1 MPEVVYGP
9 VPSWRYGWVVGVDII
24 LPPKTCTFNCIYCQL
39 GETIFRISKPEEYE
53 PRVTP
58 EMVLT
63 GLKNILSRV
72 KIEEVSTINIT
83 GFGEPTLNRH
93 LSRICEIVA
102 SNSRGLKTI
111 IQTNTSTLW
120 MEDVVKALKSLD
132 QVIVKIDTLDEKMFK
147 ALNEPHPN
155 IDINM
160 IKEGLKNAVE
170 ILGPKKVT
178 LQCMLISKP
187 FSNAKAEY
195 LKPLVDLVNKYAI
208 ERVELNT
215 PLRPTRIPSVEPL
228 SPLEMKKVIKYFT
241 DNVKHSVSIVN
252 PYETRELL
260 TVPRT
265 ISSLISEL
273 TAILMRRP
281 ADFETLKL
289 IFDVPEEDLRRALN
303 ILIFRG
309 EVQEVYYRGRK
320 FYRIVVEYSPR

>member
-9 VPSWRYGWVVGVDII
+9 VPSWRYGWVIGVDII

-58 EMVLT
+58 EMVSA
-63 GLKNILSRV
+63 GLRNILSRV
-72 KIEEVSTINIT
+72 KIEEVSTINVT
-83 GFGEPTLNRH
+83 GFGEPTLNRY
-93 LSRICEIVA
+93 LGKICEIVA
-102 SNSRGLKTI
+102 SHSRGLKTI

-120 MEDVVKALKSLD
+120 MEDVVKSLRSLD
-132 QVIVKIDTLDEKMFK
+132 QVIVKIDTLDEKMFR
-147 ALNEPHPN
+147 AINEPHPSIT
-155 IDINM
+155 IDM
-160 IKEGLKNAVE
+160 IKDGLKNAIE

-195 LKPLVDLVNKYAI
+195 LKPLVELVNKYGI

-215 PLRPTRIPSVEPL
+215 PLRPTRISSVEPL
-228 SPLEMKKVIKYFT
+228 SPLEMKKAIKYFM
-241 DNVKHSVSIVN
+241 DNVKHSISIVN
-252 PYETRELL
+252 PYETRELI
-260 TVPRT
+260 TVPKT

-273 TAILMRRP
+273 SAILMRRP

-289 IFDVPEEDLRRALN
+289 IFDVPEEDLRRALS
-303 ILIFRG
+303 ILVAKG
-309 EVQEVYYRGRK
+309 EVQEVTYRGKK
-320 FYRIVVEYSPR
+320 FYRTIVEYTPR